1 MKKQFE
7 ILREA
12 CQLLNWEE
20 QASSLDA
27 LCRSYEA
34 KQYFVVFTGQFSAGK
49 SCLINNLLGKEILP
63 TGVRET
69 TAILTYIQYSSNEYA
84 LAHFTDGSVSRI
96 TLDEVHTITQNG
108 AVWDPEKLDYLEI
121 FVCSEILR
129 TGMVLLDTPGIN
141 TIIERH
147 GQLLASTLD
156 LASRV
161 IYVVG
166 RAPHKTDLE
175 MMRTMTGC
183 GMTLAY
189 VRTHFD
195 EVNPREESFDD
206 AIRQDV
212 QLISGCSIPAENCY
226 HVSNL
231 QDSKWYGNIRS
242 VRSLLERDGR
252 CTEEAL
258 NAATAKRLHQLGQDA
273 IAALEE
279 KKSLLEE
286 ARAGNWEVC
295 SQKLTD
301 CNVEIARFE
310 YAVDQHQRKL
320 KKDLRDAE
328 SDVYEKVRWHANTAL
343 DKAAAEIVSS
353 TAASPAQMAAL
364 MDEQTRRLLGT
375 VVNSIDQI
383 LSPYLSG
390 IYSALKQENL
400 AIEQYEIPD
409 IGSYSELV
417 QIQNTECIRLSS
429 QLERLRSQRSEL
441 DRQLLALQED
451 PAYLQIQ
458 NDLIELEREIQA
470 YSESYDSIPP
480 YTPQMILVEDGR
492 LQPSQVAKTIGS
504 IADWALMLIPG
515 TQITGAINAVSKS
528 STVVGKIAKFIGKS
542 EKVMKAIEN
551 ADKFRDVLYAVNNM
565 SKTYATKA
573 RKEKAVQI
581 IADTGDRA
589 GKMLEAYKKVK
600 ESVPATFLDYLTVEH
615 WAEQIGK
622 QFDVPPQLTVDRE
635 YERQYHDAKTAIEHE
650 ILTRQRRTYEIKLK
664 QQLFMS
670 SQEQLTAERNAAIVD
685 EQTVMAE
692 LERKKTAIAEAA
704 QKASLQKWKKS
715 CGDSYRSQMAPQI
728 EEIIRQQ
735 LRSFTERLRQYHEDA
750 TEPIRAQ
757 LSASR
762 EMYEQLLRERDN
774 IPEELSRTTE
784 LVAQLKAEAL

>member
-1 MKKQFE
+1 
-7 ILREA
+7 
-12 CQLLNWEE
+12 
-20 QASSLDA
+20 
-27 LCRSYEA
+27 
-34 KQYFVVFTGQFSAGK
+34 
-49 SCLINNLLGKEILP
+49 
-63 TGVRET
+63 
-69 TAILTYIQYSSNEYA
+69 
-84 LAHFTDGSVSRI
+84 
-96 TLDEVHTITQNG
+96 
-108 AVWDPEKLDYLEI
+108 
-121 FVCSEILR
+121 
-129 TGMVLLDTPGIN
+129 
-141 TIIERH
+141 
-147 GQLLASTLD
+147 
-156 LASRV
+156 
-161 IYVVG
+161 
-166 RAPHKTDLE
+166 
-175 MMRTMTGC
+175 
-183 GMTLAY
+183 
-189 VRTHFD
+189 
-195 EVNPREESFDD
+195 
-206 AIRQDV
+206 
-212 QLISGCSIPAENCY
+212 
-226 HVSNL
+226 
-231 QDSKWYGNIRS
+231 
-242 VRSLLERDGR
+242 
-252 CTEEAL
+252 
-258 NAATAKRLHQLGQDA
+258 
-273 IAALEE
+273 
-279 KKSLLEE
+279 
-286 ARAGNWEVC
+286 
-295 SQKLTD
+295 
-301 CNVEIARFE
+301 
-310 YAVDQHQRKL
+310 
-320 KKDLRDAE
+320 
-328 SDVYEKVRWHANTAL
+328 
-343 DKAAAEIVSS
+343 
-353 TAASPAQMAAL
+353 

-650 ILTRQRRTYEIKLK
+650 ILTRQ
-664 QQLFMS
+664 
-670 SQEQLTAERNAAIVD
+670 D
-685 EQTVMAE
+685 
-692 LERKKTAIAEAA
+692 RK
-704 QKASLQKWKKS
+704 S
-715 CGDSYRSQMAPQI
+715 
-728 EEIIRQQ
+728 
-735 LRSFTERLRQYHEDA
+735 
-750 TEPIRAQ
+750 
-757 LSASR
+757 
-762 EMYEQLLRERDN
+762 
-774 IPEELSRTTE
+774 
-784 LVAQLKAEAL
+784 VV